1 MILSKHDNDL
11 YTNKIIYIYSNTSS
25 TIVKFK
31 RLVVIFHCFFYHYK
45 KKNIVSM
52 VGLHL
57 FKWTS
62 VYVCMYIHLFLY
74 MCVYICASHR
84 LCFTFEGLIL
94 HQILILF
101 VFNKE
106 IYLTVYLCK
115 KGTQLRASHSVC
127 IYFFIKSMKITR
139 FKKCLTLSWSPQ
151 QPI

>member
-45 KKNIVSM
+45 KKILYLWLDYICSNE
-52 VGLHL
+52 HL
-57 FKWTS
+57 
-62 VYVCMYIHLFLY
+62 YVCMYIHLFLY

-106 IYLTVYLCK
+106 IYLTVYLCE
-115 KGTQLRASHSVC
+115 KGTQLRASHPVC
-127 IYFFIKSMKITR
+127 IYFFH
-139 FKKCLTLSWSPQ
+139 
-151 QPI
+151 